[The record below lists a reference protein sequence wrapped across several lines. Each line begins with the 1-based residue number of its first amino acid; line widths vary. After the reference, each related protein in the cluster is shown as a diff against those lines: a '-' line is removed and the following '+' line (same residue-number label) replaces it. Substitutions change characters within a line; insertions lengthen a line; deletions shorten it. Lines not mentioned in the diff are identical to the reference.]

1 MSSSQMTSRERILA
15 ALRSQPV
22 DRPPVWMMRQAGR
35 HLPEYRAV
43 REGRTFMDVV
53 RTPALAAE
61 VTIQPVR
68 RYGLDA
74 AILFS
79 DILTIPE
86 ALGIEVTFPKGV
98 GPRLH
103 PTVTTAAEIAALPPG
118 DVRGTLAYVAG
129 AVRETRRQLGE
140 ETALLGFSGAPWTL
154 ACYMIEGGG
163 SKSFSTIRA
172 MMYRDPETLGA
183 LLDKLADLVIDYLR
197 MQVEAGV
204 DAVQLFDT
212 WAGELRRE
220 DFDRVVMPSTQR
232 IIDALKS
239 DGTPIVH
246 FAKHPGHLL
255 ESGLAA
261 RPTAVGVDWRV
272 DLADAAGRAA
282 EVGVA
287 VQGNLDPAELFA
299 DPTWITR
306 RVREMH
312 DAVGGR
318 TGHVMNL
325 GHGIWPSTPISGVEA
340 FVAAVKDLAGS

>member
-1 MSSSQMTSRERILA
+1 MSLSEMNARERIVA

-43 REGRTFMDVV
+43 RAGRTFMEVV
-53 RTPALAAE
+53 RTPELAAE

-86 ALGIEVTFPKGV
+86 ALGVEVTFPKGV
-98 GPRLH
+98 GPRLK
-103 PTVTTAAEIAALPPG
+103 PTVQTAEEIIALPAG
-118 DVRGTLAYVAG
+118 DVRGSLDYVAG

-154 ACYMIEGGG
+154 ACYMIEGGS
-163 SKSFSTIRA
+163 SKSYATIRS
-172 MMYRDPETLGA
+172 MLHRDPKTLGI
-183 LLDKLADLVIDYLR
+183 LLDHLADLVIDYLR

-220 DFDRVVMPSTQR
+220 DYERVVLPSTRR

-255 ESGLAA
+255 ESSLSAH
-261 RPTAVGVDWRV
+261 PTAVGVDWRV
-272 DLADAAGRAA
+272 DLAHAATRAA
-282 EVGVA
+282 TVGA
-287 VQGNLDPAELFA
+287 CVQGNLDPAELFA
-299 DPTWITR
+299 DPAWIR
-306 RVREMH
+306 ARVREMH
-312 DAVGGR
+312 AAVGDK

-340 FVAAVKDLAGS
+340 FVGAVKELAGG

>member
-172 MMYRDPETLGA
+172 MMYRDPETWVRCSTSSPISSSTTCA
-183 LLDKLADLVIDYLR
+183 CR
-197 MQVEAGV
+197 
-204 DAVQLFDT
+204 
-212 WAGELRRE
+212 LRRA
-220 DFDRVVMPSTQR
+220 STR
-232 IIDALKS
+232 CS
-239 DGTPIVH
+239 
-246 FAKHPGHLL
+246 
-255 ESGLAA
+255 S
-261 RPTAVGVDWRV
+261 
-272 DLADAAGRAA
+272 
-282 EVGVA
+282 
-287 VQGNLDPAELFA
+287 
-299 DPTWITR
+299 
-306 RVREMH
+306 
-312 DAVGGR
+312 
-318 TGHVMNL
+318 
-325 GHGIWPSTPISGVEA
+325 STPGPASCGA
-340 FVAAVKDLAGS
+340 RTLTAW